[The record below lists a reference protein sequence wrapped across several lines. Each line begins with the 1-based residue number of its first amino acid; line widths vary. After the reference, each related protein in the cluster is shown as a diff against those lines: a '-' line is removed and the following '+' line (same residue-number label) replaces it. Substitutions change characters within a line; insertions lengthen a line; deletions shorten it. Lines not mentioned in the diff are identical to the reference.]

1 MANKEEKPTQQ
12 LAVANQNQNALV
24 FDTIEHFNNAQRM
37 CMCLST
43 ANMLPKHF
51 QGEAN
56 LGNCMIALEIAQR
69 GQIPV
74 MEVFQNLVPVNGK
87 ISWLAQYLIG
97 RVNTCGRYSTLT
109 WESEG
114 DGTEKWRM
122 RARAVELA
130 TGEVLTGSWVSLE
143 MARAENW
150 GAKWKTMPEQML
162 RYRSAAFWVRVF
174 SPNIAMGIPMKEE
187 VEDVA
192 FEEVKPAD
200 PETKAQKNAAAL
212 DALQQAIGKKKP
224 EPPVDRT
231 ESPADAPKQAQPT
244 NGQSKPIVAIT
255 VEPENPQPENPN
267 GNTYQSE
274 LEKAKRNLGITKP
287 ENGAQLDFESGEQ

>member
-1 MANKEEKPTQQ
+1 
-12 LAVANQNQNALV
+12 
-24 FDTIEHFNNAQRM
+24 
-37 CMCLST
+37 
-43 ANMLPKHF
+43 
-51 QGEAN
+51 
-56 LGNCMIALEIAQR
+56 
-69 GQIPV
+69 
-74 MEVFQNLVPVNGK
+74 
-87 ISWLAQYLIG
+87 
-97 RVNTCGRYSTLT
+97 
-109 WESEG
+109 
-114 DGTEKWRM
+114 
-122 RARAVELA
+122 
-130 TGEVLTGSWVSLE
+130 

-187 VEDVA
+187 VEDIA

-212 DALQQAIGKKKP
+212 DALQHAIGKKKP

-231 ESPADAPKQAQPT
+231 ESPADAPEP
-244 NGQSKPIVAIT
+244 KPIVAIT
-255 VEPENPQPENPN
+255 VEPENPQPENGQPAKPN